1 MKPHTKLQKKAGK
14 CGPALCP
21 GRRVAQK
28 PRCSGFLVSDWWKK
42 LGFVF
47 LKKKI
52 ETKLSEL
59 WNPWIKHFKEL
70 YFLKLLICLS
80 VFYIPDPTKGG

>member
-21 GRRVAQK
+21 GGRVAQK
-28 PRCSGFLVSDWWKK
+28 PRCSGFLVSDWWRK

-47 LKKKI
+47 LKKNKNKPNSQSY
-52 ETKLSEL
+52 ETHE
-59 WNPWIKHFKEL
+59 
-70 YFLKLLICLS
+70 
-80 VFYIPDPTKGG
+80 